1 MSLVGPRPERPYF
14 VDRLKR
20 KIPLYTR
27 RLRVQP
33 GITGWAQIKGGY
45 DETIENVKKK
55 LEFDLFYI
63 ENMSL
68 RMDFKILL
76 NTIYIMIAGKGQ

>member
-1 MSLVGPRPERPYF
+1 
-14 VDRLKR
+14 LKHH
-20 KIPLYTR
+20 IPLYTR
-27 RLRVQP
+27 RLRAKP

-45 DETIENVKKK
+45 DESLENVKRK

-68 RMDFKILL
+68 RMDLKILL
-76 NTIYIMIAGKGQ
+76 NTVYIMIAGKGH